1 MPLLMFVHYTSS
13 VCPNAP
19 NARGHALVRFVR
31 FVSLL
36 HPPSKRVKIDLELI
50 RLESGRAALAVGP
63 HIPTVHELLT
73 ELLCGVVVG
82 RRKREQRPWRMTKCR
97 KALLGRLFHL
107 TPSPHPRLNGPS
119 DRIWLSRS
127 RSRCRLVVVGRRR
140 CKLIDR

>member
-1 MPLLMFVHYTSS
+1 MSERTERTRAY
-13 VCPNAP
+13 
-19 NARGHALVRFVR
+19 ARSLRSLR
-31 FVSLL
+31 SLL

-107 TPSPHPRLNGPS
+107 TPSPTPGSTGLATGSGCPDPDPDVGS
-119 DRIWLSRS
+119 SLS
-127 RSRCRLVVVGRRR
+127 VVVVAS
-140 CKLIDR
+140 